1 MNAPPQVPPPEGPSP
16 PLLQP
21 SPSTGPVAAR
31 GASHGF
37 ASLMFAIAAPLSLVG
52 TLPMGVLFNVGA
64 YYLAAPMYVYR
75 FTPLIVLSVPTISGL
90 VSVGLAIVSLTRT
103 PATSPSR
110 ASAVAALCINA
121 VVFTFGL
128 IFTMPHLRH
137 WFFD

>member
-1 MNAPPQVPPPEGPSP
+1 
-16 PLLQP
+16 
-21 SPSTGPVAAR
+21 
-31 GASHGF
+31 
-37 ASLMFAIAAPLSLVG
+37 MFAIAAPLSLVG
-52 TLPMGVLFNVGA
+52 TLPMSVLFNVGA

-90 VSVGLAIVSLTRT
+90 VSGGLAIAAFWGTCAGSKSRRT
-103 PATSPSR
+103 
-110 ASAVAALCINA
+110 AVAALCVNG